1 MRRIVIGRHIN
12 GIPIN
17 PLEFLLDKEGKPM
30 VFETE
35 DAAKRY
41 LREKGITEEEMYW
54 MKFKEAGMVQVRNEK
69 SCIEVCSEM
78 NEWIDCIFLVDKK
91 DEQETVKVLEKA
103 FDDFWDQEDV
113 CYGDWLKEKMEEAGI
128 EFEMFFGEG

>member
-1 MRRIVIGRHIN
+1 MRRIVVGRHIN

-17 PLEFLLDKEGKPM
+17 PLEFLLDREGKPM

-35 DAAKRY
+35 EAAKSY
-41 LREKGITEEEMYW
+41 LRRKGVKEEEMYW
-54 MKFKEAGMVQVRNEK
+54 MKFKEAGMVQVRDER

-78 NEWIDCIFLVDKK
+78 NEWIDCIFLVDKN
-91 DEQETVKVLEKA
+91 DEPEAVRVLEKA
-103 FDDFWDQEDV
+103 FDDFWEQEDV

-128 EFEMFFGEG
+128 EFEMFFGEE

>member
-1 MRRIVIGRHIN
+1 MSRVVIGRHIN
-12 GIPIN
+12 RIPIN
-17 PLEFLLDKEGKPM
+17 PLEFLLDEGGKAM

-35 DAAKRY
+35 EAAKSY
-41 LREKGITEEEMYW
+41 LREKGVTEEEMYW

-78 NEWIDCIFLVDKK
+78 NEWIDCIFLVNKK
-91 DEQETVKVLEKA
+91 DEPEAVKVLDKA
-103 FDDFWDQEDV
+103 FDDFWEQENV

-128 EFEMFFGEG
+128 EFEIFFGEE